1 MPAVMLMLIKRL
13 VSNSNSRCLHQ
24 IGVTLIE
31 LLVFIVVI
39 SLALLALVSVF
50 RQATLTNADPLIQ
63 TRALELAQSQLDV
76 IFGLKYDANTPTGG
90 IPACSSNGSSSVCN
104 NVTDSDMN
112 DVDDY
117 NGWSDQPF
125 PGYNRSVTVSTQNN
139 IKTISVVVTAPTGV
153 SLTLSAQRANF

>member
-90 IPACSSNGSSSVCN
+90 IPACSSSECN
-104 NVTDSDMN
+104 NATDSDMN

-125 PGYNRSVTVSTQNN
+125 PGYNRSVTVSTQND